1 MTSYALILEDGRK
14 TDDLIPMF
22 VLIGRYKLNIDRNL
36 VIFNGYEVTKEA
48 FVERGGDFMGR
59 ELPSVWKYV
68 GYDDG
73 G

>member
-1 MTSYALILEDGRK
+1 MFILIS
-14 TDDLIPMF
+14 
-22 VLIGRYKLNIDRNL
+22 RYKLNIDRNL